1 MQQSFQRTDF
11 LQPFHLKGLSISSD
25 KNKYIKNVTL
35 QQHVFISNKFL
46 SIPGNGGGLVGQAGA
61 VKKLLPVK
69 HASNISNITI
79 NSHTHLSINT
89 CRFSSD
95 MQKAHKLEME
105 EGGICL
111 GQPTL
116 ENPVQ

>member
-61 VKKLLPVK
+61 VKKV
-69 HASNISNITI
+69 IT
-79 NSHTHLSINT
+79 S
-89 CRFSSD
+89 
-95 MQKAHKLEME
+95 
-105 EGGICL
+105 
-111 GQPTL
+111 
-116 ENPVQ
+116 